1 MTRVRCSSVSQ
12 LLRPGCL
19 VLILTVATAPASCDT
34 ESPAGDPTRE
44 TLPGGAVLVQYPD
57 LPAIDSVGPEVTE
70 VQVDL
75 QFGSRD
81 GDDPNL
87 TFGRIQGIQAASD
100 GTIYVLDGQ
109 PDEVRVFSPDGE
121 YLRTIVRRG
130 EGPGETTGATGIILA
145 GDTLLWMYDVRQGVI
160 GVTPIGEEVRRFGKL
175 AYDPAY
181 YWSGTFD
188 NHSRYWMAAYHVDE
202 ERSGDLSTA
211 RAGPYTETYWR
222 YYKSYDLSTEAID
235 SVPLGERVT
244 RTYLYDVGNT
254 LGFMDI
260 PFVSSD
266 VTAVRPSGGFW
277 HSSNTAY
284 RITRISERGDTL
296 ILIEAALPALPVT
309 AEERS
314 AYLDRTFDRWPGQR
328 RAAERAA
335 DLIADFKP
343 MFEDEG
349 FFVDDEDRLWAK
361 RTTLGEALPF
371 YDLFSEDGDYLGS
384 VRLGFPPAPGSKA
397 WVQHGNLYTWV
408 VDELDVQYVVR
419 APLS

>member
-1 MTRVRCSSVSQ
+1 MFRVP
-12 LLRPGCL
+12 LA
-19 VLILTVATAPASCDT
+19 LIAAVGIASCEADT
-34 ESPAGDPTRE
+34 HPGNPTRE
-44 TLPGGAVLVQYPD
+44 TLPNGAVLIRYPD
-57 LPAIDSVGPEVTE
+57 LPTIDSVGPEVTE

-75 QFGSRD
+75 RFGSRE

-87 TFGRIQGIQAASD
+87 TFGRIQGVQAASD

-109 PDEVRVFSPDGE
+109 AQEVRVFGPDGE

-130 EGPGETTGATGIILA
+130 EGPGETTGASGIILA
-145 GDTLLWMYDVRQGVI
+145 GDTLLWMYDFRQGII
-160 GVTPIGEEVRRFGKL
+160 GVSPNGEEVRRFEKL

-188 NHSRYWMAAYHVDE
+188 NHGRYWMAAYHVDE
-202 ERSGDLSTA
+202 QRSGDIT

-222 YYKSYDLSTEAID
+222 YYKSYDLSTEAVD

-244 RTYLYDVGNT
+244 RTYLFDFGPG

-277 HSSNTAY
+277 HSGNTAY
-284 RITRISERGDTL
+284 RITRSSEQGDTL
-296 ILIEAALPALPVT
+296 IVVEAALPALPVT

-314 AYLDRTFDRWPGQR
+314 AYIHSTVDRWPGHR
-328 RAAERAA
+328 SAAERAA
-335 DLIADFKP
+335 DVIADFKP
-343 MFEDEG
+343 IFQS

-361 RTTLGEALPF
+361 RTTPTDALPF
-371 YDLFSEDGDYLGS
+371 YDLFSADGDYLGS
-384 VRLGFPPAPGSKA
+384 VRLGFPPAPGSRI
-397 WVQHGNLYTWV
+397 WVRYGSLYTWV
-408 VDELDVQYVVR
+408 VDEFDVQYVVR

>member
-1 MTRVRCSSVSQ
+1 MFRG
-12 LLRPGCL
+12 PI
-19 VLILTVATAPASCDT
+19 VLIAAVAVASCETDAPA
-34 ESPAGDPTRE
+34 GGPTRE
-44 TLPGGAVLVQYPD
+44 TLPGGATLVRHPD

-75 QFGSRD
+75 RFGSRD

-87 TFGRIQGIQAASD
+87 TFGQIQGIQAASD

-109 PDEVRVFSPDGE
+109 PDEVRVFSPAGE

-145 GDTLLWMYDVRQGVI
+145 GDTLLWVYDFRQGII
-160 GVTPIGEEVRRFGKL
+160 GVDPNGEEVRRFEKL

-188 NHSRYWMAAYHVDE
+188 YHGRYWMAAYHVDR

-211 RAGPYTETYWR
+211 NAGPYTETYRR
-222 YYKSYDLSTEAID
+222 YYKSYDLSTEVID

-244 RTYLYDVGNT
+244 RTYLYDLGNT
-254 LGFMDI
+254 LGFMDF

-277 HSSNTAY
+277 HSGNRAY
-284 RITRISERGDTL
+284 RITRSSEQGDTL
-296 ILIEAALPALPVT
+296 IVIEAALPALPVT
-309 AEERS
+309 ADERS
-314 AYLDRTFDRWPGQR
+314 AFIERTVDRLPGQR
-328 RAAERAA
+328 SAAERAA
-335 DLIADFKP
+335 AVIADFKP
-343 MFEDEG
+343 IFQDGG

-361 RTTLGEALPF
+361 RTTPTEALPF
-371 YDLFSEDGDYLGS
+371 YDLFSADGDYLGS
-384 VRLGFPPAPGSKA
+384 VRLGFQPAPGSRIR
-397 WVQHGNLYTWV
+397 VRHGNLYTWV

>member
-1 MTRVRCSSVSQ
+1 MFRAP
-12 LLRPGCL
+12 LL
-19 VLILTVATAPASCDT
+19 LIIAAGIISCETDT
-34 ESPAGDPTRE
+34 PAGNPTRE
-44 TLPGGAVLVQYPD
+44 TLPNGAVVVRYPD
-57 LPAIDSVGPEVTE
+57 LPAIDSVGPEITE

-75 QFGSRD
+75 KFGSRD

-109 PDEVRVFSPDGE
+109 PDEVRVFGPDGE

-130 EGPGETTGATGIILA
+130 EGPGETTGASGIILA
-145 GDTLLWMYDVRQGVI
+145 GDTLLWMYDVRQGII
-160 GVTPIGEEVRRFGKL
+160 GVTPNGEEVRRFKRL

-188 NHSRYWMAAYHVDE
+188 NYGRYWISEYHVDE
-202 ERSGDLSTA
+202 ERSGDIT
-211 RAGPYTETYWR
+211 REGPYTETYWR

-244 RTYLYDVGNT
+244 QTYLFDFGPG

-284 RITRISERGDTL
+284 RVTRSSEQGDTL
-296 ILIEAALPALPVT
+296 IVIEAALPALPVT

-314 AYLDRTFDRWPGQR
+314 AYIDRTVDRRPDHR
-328 RAAERAA
+328 SAAERAA

-343 MFEDEG
+343 IFAS
-349 FFVDDEDRLWAK
+349 FFVDDENRLWAK
-361 RTTLGEALPF
+361 RTTPGEALPF

-384 VRLGFPPAPGSKA
+384 VRLGFPPAPGSRV
-397 WVQHGNLYTWV
+397 WVQHGNIYTWV
-408 VDELDVQYVVR
+408 VDEFDVQYVVR

>member
-12 LLRPGCL
+12 LLRAGGL
-19 VLILTVATAPASCDT
+19 VLILSVATAPASCDT

-44 TLPGGAVLVQYPD
+44 TLPNGAVLVRYPT
-57 LPAIDSVGPEVTE
+57 LPAIDSVGPEITE
-70 VQVDL
+70 VHVDL
-75 QFGSRD
+75 RFGSLE

-87 TFGRIQGIQAASD
+87 TFTRIQGIQAASD
-100 GTIYVLDGQ
+100 GIIYVLEGQ

-130 EGPGETTGATGIILA
+130 EGPGETTGATGIILM
-145 GDTLLWMYDVRQGVI
+145 GDTLLWTNDFRQRVII
-160 GVTPIGEEVRRFGKL
+160 GVNSNGEEIRRFKWL
-175 AYDPAY
+175 AYDPAD
-181 YWSGTFD
+181 YWSGAFD
-188 NHSRYWMAAYHVDE
+188 HFGRYWMSAYQIDRQ
-202 ERSGDLSTA
+202 RSGDITTA
-211 RAGPYTETYWR
+211 GLHTETYWR

-235 SVPLGERVT
+235 SVPFGERVT
-244 RTYLYDVGNT
+244 QSYLPRLGNG
-254 LGFMDI
+254 LGIMPI

-361 RTTLGEALPF
+361 RTTPREALPF

-384 VRLGFPPAPGSKA
+384 VRLGFPPAPGSKV

>member
-1 MTRVRCSSVSQ
+1 MRLRALLTSSGPRAPLALIAAATVSS
-12 LLRPGCL
+12 C
-19 VLILTVATAPASCDT
+19 TTDAPA
-34 ESPAGDPTRE
+34 GNPTRE
-44 TLPGGAVLVQYPD
+44 ALPNGAILIRYPD
-57 LPAIDSVGPEVTE
+57 LPAIDSVGPEITDVHL
-70 VQVDL
+70 DL
-75 QFGSRD
+75 QFGSRE

-109 PDEVRVFSPDGE
+109 PDEVRVFGPGGE

-130 EGPGETTGATGIILA
+130 EGPGETTGASGIILA
-145 GDTLLWMYDVRQGVI
+145 GDTLLWMYDVRQGII
-160 GVTPIGEEVRRFGKL
+160 GVTPDGEEVRRFERL

-188 NHSRYWMAAYHVDE
+188 NHGRYWMAAYHADA

-211 RAGPYTETYWR
+211 SAGLHTETYWR

-244 RTYLYDVGNT
+244 QTYLYDFANT
-254 LGFMDI
+254 LGIMDF

-266 VTAVRPSGGFW
+266 VTAVRPAGGFW
-277 HSSNTAY
+277 HSGNTAY
-284 RITRISERGDTL
+284 RIARSSEQGETL
-296 ILIEAALPALPVT
+296 IVVEAALPALPVT

-314 AYLDRTFDRWPGQR
+314 AYIDRTVDSRPGQR

-335 DLIADFKP
+335 DLIPDFKP
-343 MFEDEG
+343 IFQS

-361 RTTLGEALPF
+361 RTTPTDALPF
-371 YDLFSEDGDYLGS
+371 YDLFSADGDYLGS
-384 VRLGFPPAPGSKA
+384 VRLGFPPAPGSRI
-397 WVQHGNLYTWV
+397 WIQHGNIYTRV

-419 APLS
+419 APIS